1 MYHRLKQYLKNFD
14 WIIFSA
20 VILLSA
26 FGLIEVYSVSLGIG
40 GHDLIN
46 FYKQAFFVILGI
58 VLMFV
63 FTFTDY
69 HFLKSLNRYLY
80 FFGVLILI
88 LVLIFGQ
95 TLNGTKGWFS
105 IAGFGIQP
113 VEFIKIIL
121 ILFLAAYFSN
131 LATKIKTFRH
141 FLFSLI
147 STLVF
152 VGLIIVQP
160 DFGSAL
166 VLLAIWLVMIIVA
179 GFPKKYF
186 IIIGLSALV
195 LFGFTWF
202 VFFKDYQKERITTFI
217 NPAYE
222 SCAKEECYNSF
233 QAIITVGSG
242 GLSGK
247 GVGFGSQS
255 QLKFLP
261 EAQTDFIFSVVAE
274 EMGFLGVTLI
284 LVFFGILY
292 FKAIS
297 ALKTINNDFGIYYI
311 LGLLGFILTHM
322 FVNIGMNIGLL
333 PIVGLPLPFISY
345 GGSATLSL
353 FIAIGIMQ
361 NIIIKSKINY

>member
-1 MYHRLKQYLKNFD
+1 MYYRLKLYLKNFD
-14 WIIFSA
+14 WVIFSA

-26 FGLIEVYSVSLGIG
+26 FGLMEVYSVALGLG
-40 GHDLIN
+40 SHDLVN
-46 FYKQAFFVILGI
+46 FYKQAFFVGLGI
-58 VLMFV
+58 VLLFL

-69 HFLKSLNRYLY
+69 HFLKSLSRYLY
-80 FFGVLILI
+80 WFGILI
-88 LVLIFGQ
+88 LVSVLLFGQ

-121 ILFLAAYFSN
+121 IIFLAGYFSN
-131 LATKIKTFRH
+131 LATKVKTLRH
-141 FLFSLI
+141 FIFSLV

-152 VGLIIVQP
+152 AGLIILQP

-166 VLLAIWLVMIIVA
+166 VLMSIWLVMVIMA
-179 GFPKKYF
+179 GFDKKYF
-186 IIIGLSALV
+186 LVIGLAAVV
-195 LFGFTWF
+195 LSGVAWF
-202 VFFKDYQKERITTFI
+202 SFKDYQKQRITTFLS
-217 NPAYE
+217 PSYE

-233 QAIITVGSG
+233 QAIIAVGSG
-242 GLSGK
+242 GLTGK

-274 EMGFLGVTLI
+274 ELGFLGVI
-284 LVFFGILY
+284 LVLSFFGILY
-292 FKAIS
+292 FRSIS
-297 ALKTINNDFGIYYI
+297 ALKKINNDFGIYFI

-322 FVNIGMNIGLL
+322 FVNIGMNVGLL

-353 FIAIGIMQ
+353 FVAVGIME
-361 NIIIKSKINY
+361 NIIIKSKVNY